1 MKFYRFF
8 VPRLKI
14 TVAQGKFRSERQAK
28 NAAQQLSSS
37 MPVEVEF
44 EEIFELSPDLPLF
57 TSDESGCYFIS
68 IFILGTSFL
77 VLLLG
82 ILLFQAFLPNQAAK
96 VIEPVIPSKPLSK

>member
-14 TVAQGKFRSERQAK
+14 TVAQGKFRSESQAK
-28 NAAQQLSSS
+28 KAAQQLSSS

-44 EEIFELSPDLPLF
+44 EEISELSPDLPLCS
-57 TSDESGCYFIS
+57 SDESGCYFIS

-82 ILLFQAFLPNQAAK
+82 IMLFQVFMPNQANQA
-96 VIEPVIPSKPLSK
+96 IERVFPSQVLNK